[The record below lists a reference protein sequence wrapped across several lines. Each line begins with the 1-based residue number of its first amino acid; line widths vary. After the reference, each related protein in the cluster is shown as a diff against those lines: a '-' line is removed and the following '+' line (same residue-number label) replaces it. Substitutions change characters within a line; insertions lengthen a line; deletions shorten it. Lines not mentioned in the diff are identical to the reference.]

1 MKYSLVGVDGNA
13 FMLMGYTAKALRSE
27 GLGNLIDEMQTKATS
42 GDYNNVICTCLEYLD
57 KANEAAKASGYV
69 NDDAEDD
76 DDDDDESEWEY

>member
-13 FMLMGYTAKALRSE
+13 FSVMGYTARALKSE
-27 GLGNLIDEMQTKATS
+27 GLGNLVDEMQAKATS

-69 NDDAEDD
+69 SDD
-76 DDDDDESEWEY
+76 DEDDDDESDWEY